1 MIYEFSGFAV
11 DSGRFEL
18 SREGQP
24 IGLQPQAMRLLQ
36 ALLAADGRLVTKQ
49 QIVLAIWDGRAISDS
64 ALSSQIKALRK
75 ALDDTARPY
84 GIIGTVHGEGF
95 RILCPIERREDRV
108 PAMPVRTD
116 AAPVAREREQA
127 DPRGSKAA
135 IAVLPFRLIGRTDRA
150 ALLAEALPDEI
161 LTALSRLRMLHVIA
175 RGSSFQ
181 YSRSDTQPAQLRAQL
196 GAQYALSGSIEPVG
210 EDVIISVELDD
221 TASESVVWA
230 ERFTVP
236 PAGVHEVRAE
246 IAGRIAAEAE
256 QQIPRNEADRLR
268 LKVPD
273 SLTAW
278 ESFHLGM
285 SHLQRRGRENM
296 FLAQGH
302 FQRAV
307 EIDPGFSRAYSGL
320 SHTHWWLVLQR
331 TLTDTAA
338 SERAMME
345 HARAAFDHDPY
356 DPAAY
361 LAMGRAHSLLED
373 QQSGLDFLDRAVDLA
388 PSYAWAHNQLA
399 AIRAFTGPHDK
410 AIGHGMTALALSPR
424 DPLRH
429 SMYAALAVAH
439 LNKGEVE
446 QAAEWGRK
454 AQTLPHRDLMV
465 MVTALCTNHIAGYKD
480 EAAAIAQRVRDT
492 FPGLNAEG
500 IARANPMMQP
510 ENIALT
516 SAIMEKYGIG

>member
-18 SREGQP
+18 SRNGQP

-36 ALLAADGRLVTKQ
+36 VLLAADGRLVTKQ
-49 QIVLAIWDGRAISDS
+49 QIILAIWDGRAISDS

-75 ALDDTARPY
+75 ALGDNGRPY
-84 GIIGTVHGEGF
+84 RIIGTVHGEGF
-95 RILCPIERREDRV
+95 RILCPVERREDRV
-108 PAMPVRTD
+108 ETLPGAEAAR
-116 AAPVAREREQA
+116 AAPAPEAPDR
-127 DPRGSKAA
+127 RGTRAA

-181 YSRSDTQPAQLRAQL
+181 YSRADTRPSQLRLQL

-221 TASESVVWA
+221 TASEGVVWA

-256 QQIPRNEADRLR
+256 QHIPQNEADRLR

-296 FLAQGH
+296 ILAQGH

-307 EIDPGFSRAYSGL
+307 EIDPGFSRAYAGL

-331 TLTDTAA
+331 TLTDTEA

-345 HARAAFDHDPY
+345 HARAAFEHDPY

-361 LAMGRAHSLLED
+361 LAMGRAHSLIED
-373 QQSGLDFLDRAVDLA
+373 QQTGLDYLDRAVDLA

-399 AIRAFTGPHDK
+399 AIRAFTGPHDM
-410 AIGHGMTALALSPR
+410 AIAHGMTALALSPQ

-446 QAAEWGRK
+446 QSAEWGRK

-465 MVTALCTNHIAGYKD
+465 MITALCTNHIAGHTG
-480 EAAAIAQRVRDT
+480 EAEAIAQRLHST
-492 FPGLNAEG
+492 FPDLTVEG
-500 IARANPMMQP
+500 IARANPMMKP

-516 SAIMEKYGIG
+516 HAILGKYGIA